1 LPKRVHYGW
10 WIVAG
15 SAVMMFV
22 TVGVG
27 YYGLAVFLTPLQEEH
42 GWSNATVSGA
52 TGWFFA
58 VGGITGFAIGPW
70 VDRHGPVPFIGVG
83 VVLMA
88 LAASSLV
95 FISEVW
101 HLYLAYTFQAIAFG
115 LAGSVS
121 LNAMLSRWFV
131 TRRAQAMSVTFTGVS
146 LGGVILVPVGTA
158 LVEAGGVDLAAP
170 VLAAIVLVGALPIVA
185 FVLAWE
191 PESLGLAVD
200 AGKPDERVVNA
211 ALGDDVQLRSWTRRQ
226 AMRTRSFWALTI
238 AYVLVL
244 LAQTGF
250 LLHQIAYL
258 ETRLGSRSAA
268 AFALSTTAF
277 GSIVARLVVGAF
289 ADKLDKRLL
298 TAGIFALQGFAVLAT
313 TWTDS
318 RVLTYVLVL
327 IVGFTIGNVYMMQSL
342 ITAEIFGLVS
352 LGTIFGVM
360 ALTSQVGSGLGPF
373 LVGWAEDST
382 GSYTAPFVV
391 TGVVTL
397 LAAVIVLFARPVPL
411 PTPGR

>member
-1 LPKRVHYGW
+1 
-10 WIVAG
+10 
-15 SAVMMFV
+15 MFV

-27 YYGLAVFLTPLQEEH
+27 YYGLAVFLSPLREEN
-42 GWSNATVSGA
+42 GWSNAVVSGA

-58 VGGITGFAIGPW
+58 VGGITGFVIGPY
-70 VDRHGPVPFIGVG
+70 VDRVGPVRFIAAGA
-83 VVLMA
+83 VLMA
-88 LAASSLV
+88 AAAASLV
-95 FISEVW
+95 FISEIW

-115 LAGSVS
+115 FAGSVP
-121 LNAMLSRWFV
+121 LNAILSRWFV

-170 VLAAIVLVGALPIVA
+170 VLAAIVLIGALPVVF

-191 PESLGLAVD
+191 PESLGLEVD
-200 AGKPDERVVNA
+200 AGKPDEQVNNA
-211 ALGDDVQLRSWTRRQ
+211 ALGDDVQRRHWTRRQ
-226 AMRTRSFWALTI
+226 AMQTRAFWALTVAFI
-238 AYVLVL
+238 LVL

-258 ETRLGSRSAA
+258 EIRLGSRSAA
-268 AFALSTTAF
+268 AFALSGTAF
-277 GSIVARLVVGAF
+277 GSIVARLIVGAF

-298 TAGIFALQGFAVLAT
+298 TAAIFALQGFAVLAT
-313 TWTDS
+313 TLVDN

-352 LGTIFGVM
+352 LGSIFGFIG
-360 ALTSQVGSGLGPF
+360 LTSQVGSGLGPF
-373 LVGWAEDST
+373 LIGWAEDST

-391 TGVVTL
+391 TGLVTL
-397 LAAVIVLFARPVPL
+397 VAAVIVLFAKPVPL
-411 PTPGR
+411 PQT

>member
-1 LPKRVHYGW
+1 
-10 WIVAG
+10 
-15 SAVMMFV
+15 MMFV

-42 GWSNATVSGA
+42 GWSNAIVSGA

-58 VGGITGFAIGPW
+58 AGGITGFLIGPY
-70 VDRHGPVPFIGVG
+70 VDRYGPVIFMQTG

-88 LAASSLV
+88 IASASLI
-95 FISEVW
+95 FISEPW

-115 LAGSVS
+115 LAGSVT
-121 LNAMLSRWFV
+121 LNAMLSRWFI
-131 TRRAQAMSVTFTGVS
+131 TRRAQAMSITFTGVS

-170 VLAAIVLVGALPIVA
+170 VLGAIVLIGALPVVF

-191 PESLGLAVD
+191 PESLGLE
-200 AGKPDERVVNA
+200 PDGGRPDQLVNNA
-211 ALGDDVQLRSWTRRQ
+211 ALGDDVQRRAWTRGE
-226 AMRTRSFWALTI
+226 AMRTGSFWAITI

-268 AFALSTTAF
+268 AFALSTTAL
-277 GSIVARLVVGAF
+277 GSIIARLIVGAF

-298 TAGIFALQGFAVLAT
+298 TAGIFALQGVAVLAT
-313 TWTDS
+313 TLVENS
-318 RVLTYVLVL
+318 VATYVLVL

-342 ITAEIFGLVS
+342 IVAEIFGLVS
-352 LGTIFGVM
+352 LGSIFGVIG
-360 ALTSQVGSGLGPF
+360 LTSQIGSGFGPF

-382 GSYTAPFVV
+382 GSYTTPFVI
-391 TGVVTL
+391 TGVITL
-397 LAAVIVLFARPVPL
+397 VAAAIVLFARPVPL
-411 PTPGR
+411 PARQ

>member
-1 LPKRVHYGW
+1 MPKRVRYGW

-185 FVLAWE
+185 SVLAWE
-191 PESLGLAVD
+191 PESLGLEVD
-200 AGKPDERVVNA
+200 AGQPDERVVNA

-226 AMRTRSFWALTI
+226 AMQTRSFWALTI

-277 GSIVARLVVGAF
+277 GSIVARLIVGAF

-318 RVLTYVLVL
+318 RVLTYVLC
-327 IVGFTIGNVYMMQSL
+327 
-342 ITAEIFGLVS
+342 
-352 LGTIFGVM
+352 
-360 ALTSQVGSGLGPF
+360 
-373 LVGWAEDST
+373 
-382 GSYTAPFVV
+382 
-391 TGVVTL
+391 
-397 LAAVIVLFARPVPL
+397 
-411 PTPGR
+411 